1 MENNHTA
8 ETASISSPARFKVV
22 ASPPTNSPSGSTK
35 MNHLANNSAHSAST
49 PSPPPMPPLAGA
61 DCEDM
66 QPREAVIHNVPSIEL
81 PEDGKKK
88 HNPHHSVEI
97 EEFFYSSKF
106 T

>member
-1 MENNHTA
+1 MENNTTS
-8 ETASISSPARFKVV
+8 ETASISSPSRFKVV

-35 MNHLANNSAHSAST
+35 MNHLANDSAHSASIPS

-66 QPREAVIHNVPSIEL
+66 QPREAVIHNIPSIEL

-88 HNPHHSVEI
+88 NDA
-97 EEFFYSSKF
+97 
-106 T
+106 